1 MSNYRYFITQLY
13 QSGINANP
21 IVAEIPFTN
30 VNFTQEVN
38 NNGTFTGEVL
48 LSGLSQGAYGVT
60 ANVVA
65 NTIPGQFALYVDFN
79 GSPVW
84 GGVIWNR
91 EYSSDTQI
99 LTITGQEMMSYFNR
113 RVIYNTAGGAGG
125 STVFTSQDP
134 CYIANQLITQAQ
146 TATYG
151 YIGVATNTT
160 TSGYS
165 VSRTYYNF
173 ELKTVYQAIKDL
185 STGLDSGTQTPFFDF
200 RIVPSYASGT
210 GVSAITNTFTMG
222 VPYLGNG
229 SYNAAT
235 SSAHVFDFPGNIIS
249 YTYPEDGTT
258 TANTVYGLGYGAN
271 VSKLIATAVDSSK
284 LGTWPLLESSAS
296 FIDINDPTLLKAVT
310 LGQVNALSYPPTT
323 VQVVIPSYVDPQFN
337 TYKLGDF
344 VRLSINDD
352 FFPSSTGGVAAN
364 EVYRIVAMSVSP
376 GENGPDR
383 VTLTLTLPLA
393 TTGTV
398 S

>member
-125 STVFTSQDP
+125 STVFTNQDP
-134 CYIANQLITQAQ
+134 CYIANQLITQACLL
-146 TATYG
+146 Y
-151 YIGVATNTT
+151 
-160 TSGYS
+160 TSPS
-165 VSRTYYNF
+165 PRDRTRSRM
-173 ELKTVYQAIKDL
+173 
-185 STGLDSGTQTPFFDF
+185 P
-200 RIVPSYASGT
+200 
-210 GVSAITNTFTMG
+210 
-222 VPYLGNG
+222 
-229 SYNAAT
+229 
-235 SSAHVFDFPGNIIS
+235 SSA
-249 YTYPEDGTT
+249 
-258 TANTVYGLGYGAN
+258 
-271 VSKLIATAVDSSK
+271 
-284 LGTWPLLESSAS
+284 
-296 FIDINDPTLLKAVT
+296 
-310 LGQVNALSYPPTT
+310 
-323 VQVVIPSYVDPQFN
+323 
-337 TYKLGDF
+337 
-344 VRLSINDD
+344 
-352 FFPSSTGGVAAN
+352 
-364 EVYRIVAMSVSP
+364 
-376 GENGPDR
+376 
-383 VTLTLTLPLA
+383 
-393 TTGTV
+393 
-398 S
+398 